1 MQWMRQEE
9 TAWDTKGPAYSVK
22 LRGGLDAH
30 GQLVALHYDA
40 CAADHNHLGYNE
52 HDTVLISQLMGT
64 RKPQPSAGRA
74 SLPSDMYAIPNRL
87 QTTRV
92 VPLPMPFE
100 TPLRTGNLRDP
111 DGPQVTFA
119 SESFIDEARGRGE
132 GGSGRV
138 PAEDAAG
145 KDATTTAASS
155 ARARSPASRRRRRSS
170 AGSHDRRQ
178 FRVPQGRRCHRR
190 DSHRPRHRLRVS
202 QPDRGRRDL
211 PRSKSIAR
219 PAASGSSG
227 W

>member
-1 MQWMRQEE
+1 M
-9 TAWDTKGPAYSVK
+9 
-22 LRGGLDAH
+22 RGGLDAQ
-30 GQLVALHYDA
+30 GNLVALHYDA

-64 RKPQPSAGRA
+64 RRANVSPGRA

-119 SESFIDEARGRGE
+119 SESFIDELAAAAKADPVEFRLKLMQAQHAGRQ
-132 GGSGRV
+132 RLQ
-138 PAEDAAG
+138 
-145 KDATTTAASS
+145 
-155 ARARSPASRRRRRSS
+155 ARALDRLHQGGGGEVRLGAAPVAES
-170 AGSHDRRQ
+170 ATR
-178 FRVPQGRRCHRR
+178 HRR
-190 DSHRPRHRLRVS
+190 HPHRPRHRLRVS
-202 QPDRGRRDL
+202 QPDGGRR
-211 PRSKSIAR
+211 RSARSRSIAR
-219 PAASGSSG
+219 PVTSGSSASSSPTTAA